1 MIYPTSG
8 MGSPAGGRERASR
21 PIRTAMALWNALVR
35 VCPAALRRDHG
46 AEMEQVIRQMLV
58 DAWRERRLAGVVIC
72 LIDAFADLARG
83 AAEAYLDELGLSIEA
98 LRRSIHMSRMRVSAI
113 LIFCAFIA
121 LVLAGMGFQKLTEDI
136 MKTSIPI
143 DHPGVRAAH
152 DVIQGGAALALA
164 AVLIGGLPLA
174 WDALR
179 QAFAARRW
187 GILAL
192 FAVPP
197 VSLAIW
203 LAWTWTILNVL
214 QPLKHNLDVRQAP
227 ALLIARSWIVVFVLA
242 AIASVAAVS
251 IAISRSHIAQRRF
264 RYALVAGV
272 VATAGMLVTFAGVVA
287 FALQIQSIAP
297 AALSELASPLLF
309 GESTGFS
316 LVEQSVVMFIA
327 TAVAATS
334 VFRGLGARPDSNE
347 PAAALA

>member
-8 MGSPAGGRERASR
+8 MERPTGGRERASR
-21 PIRTAMALWNALVR
+21 PLRTAMTLWNALVR

-46 AEMEQVIRQMLV
+46 AEMEQVVRQMLV
-58 DAWRERRLAGVVIC
+58 DAWRERRLVGVVLC
-72 LIDAFADLARG
+72 LIDAFADLGRG
-83 AAEAYLDELGLSIEA
+83 AVGAYLDELGLSIEA
-98 LRRSIHMSRMRVSAI
+98 LRRSIQMSRMRVSAI

-136 MKTSIPI
+136 MKTSIPV
-143 DHPGVRAAH
+143 DHPGVRVAH
-152 DVIQGGAALALA
+152 DVIQGGAVLALA

-179 QAFAARRW
+179 QAFATRRW
-187 GILAL
+187 GIVAL

-197 VSLAIW
+197 ISLVIW

-214 QPLKHNLDVRQAP
+214 QPLKNSLDVRQAP
-227 ALLIARSWIVVFVLA
+227 ALLIARSWIVVFLLA

-251 IAISRSHIAQRRF
+251 IAICRSYFTPERF
-264 RYALVAGV
+264 RFALIAGV
-272 VATAGMLVTFAGVVA
+272 GATAGMLVTFAGVVA

-297 AALSELASPLLF
+297 AALSALASPLLF

-316 LVEQSVVMFIA
+316 LIEQSVVMFIA
-327 TAVAATS
+327 TAVAAAS
-334 VFRGLGARPDSNE
+334 VVRGFGARPDSDE
-347 PAAALA
+347 PTAALA